1 MSNFRKSMM
10 ACLFVVLAGSVMA
23 MGGGK
28 GMKGNMPTYSDFDLD
43 GDGKIVEQEFN
54 QAHAKR
60 MSEVA
65 AEGRQMKHA
74 GEFPGFAGIDSN
86 DDGVISEQE
95 FATHQAEHR
104 SEMQKMKAEKAAAK
118 TD

>member
-1 MSNFRKSMM
+1 MSNLKRPMI
-10 ACLFVVLAGSVMA
+10 ACLLMILAGSVMA
-23 MGGGK
+23 MGNGK
-28 GMKGNMPTYSDFDLD
+28 GMKGNMPSYADFDLD

-60 MSEVA
+60 MGEMA

-74 GEFPGFAGIDSN
+74 GECPGFAGIDTN
-86 DDGVISEQE
+86 DDGEISEQE

-104 SEMQKMKAEKAAAK
+104 AKMQKMKAEKAAAK
-118 TD
+118 SD